1 MTTLFYILLFFGIWH
16 FFYESVL
23 ASSLRHGYRYD
34 FFELR
39 DNLRNLKIDNK
50 LSDKDEKIFQLLDNS
65 ICNMIDSMSIISLAN
80 YFRLKKAIDKNE
92 KVRKSIERT
101 SQFVETADN
110 KRLLEIDKEIQKL
123 GSKVLII
130 NNGGWFV
137 ILVVPIFVLFII
149 VFFSL
154 QFEKLNNMLGKVSS
168 RLIYSSSSSIKD
180 KYHIPFA

>member
-1 MTTLFYILLFFGIWH
+1 MITLFYILLFLGIWH

-39 DNLRNLKIDNK
+39 DKLRNLKIENQ
-50 LSDKDEKIFQLLDNS
+50 LSSKDEKIYQLLDNS

-92 KVRKSIERT
+92 KVKKSIEKT
-101 SQFVETADN
+101 SHFVETADN
-110 KRLLEIDKEIQKL
+110 NTLLEIDKEIQKL

-149 VFFSL
+149 IFFSL
-154 QFEKLNNMLGKVSS
+154 QFERLNNILGKVSS
-168 RLIYSSSSSIKD
+168 RLIYSSNSSIKD